1 MQLRK
6 SVLLALCII
15 LFIYFEIHSCSQDH
29 ITAPVEK
36 PPVKSMICSATD
48 VYFHD
53 QDFGCIAGALGTM
66 IETADGG
73 KTWKGEVIDKGNLT
87 GIQFIDRSTG
97 WIVGKGGTIRTTIDG
112 GATWTAAGQTG
123 LSTGE
128 DYYRL
133 AFFNRNLGYVLGYHG
148 VYKTEDGGASWV
160 NNWLPT
166 VPYRGAWGMSFADDS
181 TGYVLGSR
189 YTDPDPAILYRT
201 TDGGATWT
209 PVQSATS
216 STLRTVL
223 VISFIDRMTGWAGGG
238 VIMKTTD
245 GGESWATQ
253 VAAATVREFCF
264 LSGTYGFAVG
274 GKTILRTKD
283 GGATWVNV
291 TPNDS
296 RVKDLR
302 SVCFLD
308 GLNGW
313 VAGRGPDEQVG
324 AKLYKHSILLRTRDG
339 GDTWTVEDF
348 PYDFT
353 GLESLENAGDL

>member
-1 MQLRK
+1 
-6 SVLLALCII
+6 
-15 LFIYFEIHSCSQDH
+15 
-29 ITAPVEK
+29 
-36 PPVKSMICSATD
+36 
-48 VYFHD
+48 
-53 QDFGCIAGALGTM
+53 
-66 IETADGG
+66 
-73 KTWKGEVIDKGNLT
+73 
-87 GIQFIDRSTG
+87 
-97 WIVGKGGTIRTTIDG
+97 
-112 GATWTAAGQTG
+112 
-123 LSTGE
+123 
-128 DYYRL
+128 
-133 AFFNRNLGYVLGYHG
+133 
-148 VYKTEDGGASWV
+148 
-160 NNWLPT
+160 
-166 VPYRGAWGMSFADDS
+166 MSFPNDS
-181 TGYVLGSR
+181 TGYILGSR

-201 TDGGATWT
+201 TDGGSTWT
-209 PVQSATS
+209 PVEGATA

-223 VISFIDRMTGWAGGG
+223 VISFVDGKTGWAGGG

-264 LSGTYGFAVG
+264 LSDTYGFAVG

-283 GGATWVNV
+283 GGSTWLNV
-291 TPNDS
+291 TPSDTS
-296 RVKDLR
+296 VKDLR